1 MNGYVILAAV
11 TFLGLGVQSS
21 AIAQHSTAKEQLVGT
36 WTLVSSTVER
46 DGTKVE
52 PFGSNP
58 IGYMI
63 FTARGHF
70 AWNLMRTDR
79 PKFASGNRATGTV
92 EENKAAVQGN
102 ISAFGTYTVDPDG
115 LLTLHIVGSSFANW
129 DGTTQKRI
137 IEING
142 DQLKY
147 STPTASIGGSSVN
160 ILTRAK

>member
-1 MNGYVILAAV
+1 MSRHLTLAVV
-11 TFLGLGVQSS
+11 TFLGLLVQSS
-21 AIAQHSTAKEQLVGT
+21 AIAQQSTTKEQLVGT

-46 DGTKVE
+46 DGTVVE

-58 IGYMI
+58 LGYMI
-63 FTARGHF
+63 FTASGHF
-70 AWNLMRTDR
+70 AWNLMRADR
-79 PKFASGNRATGTV
+79 PKFASGNRATGTA

-115 LLTLHIVGSSFANW
+115 VLTLHIVGSSFPNW

-137 IEING
+137 LEIKG

-147 STPTASIGGSSVN
+147 STPAASIGGSSIN
-160 ILTRAK
+160 MLIRAK

>member
-21 AIAQHSTAKEQLVGT
+21 AIAQNSTAKEQLVGT

-63 FTARGHF
+63 FTASGHF
-70 AWNLMRTDR
+70 AWNLMRADR

-102 ISAFGTYTVDPDG
+102 IRGRNHSEKDYRNQW
-115 LLTLHIVGSSFANW
+115 GS
-129 DGTTQKRI
+129 TK
-137 IEING
+137 
-142 DQLKY
+142 KY
-147 STPTASIGGSSVN
+147 STPTASIGGSSIN